1 KWYMAYLTTRPL
13 LGKAAILGRETAIQE
28 VIWTEDGWLRLA
40 NGSTAPEEYTMIETK
55 TAVQQQ
61 INTDFRD
68 DFDGQLAKERNARRI
83 MPDKSWCDLTS
94 RPGYL
99 RMISGESPQSTFE
112 QHLLAI
118 RQKDFRFQ
126 AETMVEFDPKT

>member
-1 KWYMAYLTTRPL
+1 
-13 LGKAAILGRETAIQE
+13 
-28 VIWTEDGWLRLA
+28 
-40 NGSTAPEEYTMIETK
+40 STAPEEYTMIETK

-68 DFDGQLAKERNARRI
+68 DFDGQLAKEWNARRI

-126 AETMVEFDPKT
+126 AETMVEFDPKTFNQLAGLFLFLSEQNYIYCYITYDESKGKVLRL